1 MQELIL
7 KFEQFNKLYKSKLD
21 GLCLEFDRL
30 NELLTYQEV
39 LLDSNLTLSYQKRL
53 AVIEPV
59 VLKYKSV
66 MQDYQGALNFYS
78 LKDEVALSEKE
89 AFFSAINESCIAII
103 NQLNL
108 LSVAVELLEAELENC
123 VVEVV
128 SNKAGV
134 NNVLFSDLIT
144 AYKNFCKKHDIDFV
158 EDVEQNNTKLFL
170 SGLNAYNFFKEEI
183 GVHILTDNKQE
194 YVCNV
199 FVYKDLETQ
208 DFNEK
213 DVEFKAS
220 RSSGAGGQHVNTT
233 DSSIRATHLPTGI
246 SVVCEDERSQLQNK
260 VRALENLKEKV
271 YETFKVK
278 LEAEIE
284 KQKKEQ
290 LKKIKNNFVV
300 KNYSKLENKI
310 IKSDKIEIAYSE
322 FLNGNIL

>member
-1 MQELIL
+1 MQEIIL
-7 KFEQFNKLYKSKLD
+7 KVEQFNKLYKTKLD
-21 GLCLEFDRL
+21 SLCSEFDRL
-30 NELLTYQEV
+30 AELLTYQEV
-39 LLDSNLTLSYQKRL
+39 LLDSSLSLSYQKRL

-59 VLKYKSV
+59 VLSYRSV
-66 MQDYQGALNFYS
+66 MQDFNGALNFYA
-78 LKDEVALSEKE
+78 LKDDVALSEKE
-89 AFFSAINESCIAII
+89 AFSSAINESCIAII
-103 NQLNL
+103 NQLNM

-123 VVEVV
+123 VVEIV
-128 SNKAGV
+128 SNKASA
-134 NNVLFSDLIT
+134 NNVLFSDLIV

-158 EDVEQNNTKLFL
+158 EDVELNNTKLFL
-170 SGLNAYNFFKEEI
+170 SGLNAYSFFKLEV
-183 GVHILTDNKQE
+183 GVHSLIENKQE
-194 YVCNV
+194 HLCNV

-233 DSSIRATHLPTGI
+233 DSSIRATHVPTGI

-271 YETFKVK
+271 YESFKTK

-290 LKKIKNNFVV
+290 LKKIKNSFIA
-300 KNYSKLENKI
+300 KNYIKSENKI
-310 IKSDKIEIAYSE
+310 VKSDKVEISYSE